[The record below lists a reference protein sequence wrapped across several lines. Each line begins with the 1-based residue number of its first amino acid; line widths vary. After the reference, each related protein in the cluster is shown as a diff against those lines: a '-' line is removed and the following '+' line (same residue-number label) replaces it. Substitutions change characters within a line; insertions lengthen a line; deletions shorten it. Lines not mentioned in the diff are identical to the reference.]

1 MKKSLYINGR
11 FFSDQPSGTDY
22 ESFRKR
28 IFLKEDLGWTEEKD
42 LRDLIEKSDLWDDF
56 PSQEYTLISV
66 ETKAGDEDQYIDLL
80 YLRDDGALL
89 PCELKIGGK
98 SLDTHGQLIRYIADL
113 TFQKVNIEFVKN
125 LNQNYLSHN
134 QQNPLNA
141 MMRHKFESFLIDN
154 NISDKFIRVLPR
166 SGILM
171 DELFKP
177 QIMKSVRYLN
187 EQCGF
192 SIRLIEIRT
201 FTDDNWTRDSQNL
214 KCRIDFV
221 ERT

>member
-11 FFSDQPSGTDY
+11 FDY

-98 SLDTHGQLIRYIADL
+98 SLDTHGQLIRYITDL